1 MIYIVFACF
10 CVFFAFS
17 LRLLMSA
24 GRHDRVLFP
33 FCQLRRDI
41 MAFLYQ
47 NAVAETNKLT
57 LAEYRSVRR
66 LLDALNDTINNYS
79 EHKTTMFNLRHVL
92 KALQKY
98 RHTLKQVEPV
108 DFTENTEIQQ
118 FHQRF
123 VQCCARAFLTYTPLI
138 RWEFVLRL
146 AIFIWRERRKEA
158 VLKDARQVH
167 ADLTYGGPLDTPA
180 PA

>member
-1 MIYIVFACF
+1 MIYITFACF

-17 LRLLMSA
+17 LRLLVLA
-24 GRHDRVLFP
+24 NRHDRVLFP
-33 FCQLRRDI
+33 FCHLRRDV

-47 NAVAETNKLT
+47 NTVAETNKLT

-66 LLDALNDTINNYS
+66 LLDALNGTINNYS

-92 KALQKY
+92 KALQEY
-98 RHTLKQVEPV
+98 RHILKQAEPV
-108 DFTENTEIQQ
+108 DVTENPSIQQ

-123 VQCCARAFLTYTPLI
+123 VQCCARAFLAYTPLI
-138 RWEFVLRL
+138 RSGLVLWL
-146 AIFIWRERRKEA
+146 VIFICRVRWQEYL
-158 VLKDARQVH
+158 LKVARQVREQKN
-167 ADLTYGGPLDTPA
+167 YGGPLDTPS